1 MIVTCPVCATRQ
13 QAGTASCVHCGA
25 AWIDG
30 TSREIIRL
38 APEQAETIPFIDA
51 DLEVTRLA
59 LAARNST
66 ELAKAAKLRK
76 RRELRAFAAL
86 AFAITLP
93 IAMLF
98 VSPERVV
105 AAVPGMADVYGKL
118 GYEINLRGLA
128 FRDVKPQLMDADG
141 TRVFA
146 VRGLVENVSGTE
158 RRIPSIRF
166 ALLADGREIYTWKLP
181 ATSRAL
187 KPGEL
192 TSFLTRVAAPP
203 ENADDLEI
211 RFAREDEIGSNAG
224 P

>member
-13 QAGTASCVHCGA
+13 QAGTPACTNCAA

-38 APEQAETIPFIDA
+38 NPDQAEIIPFIDA
-51 DLEVTRLA
+51 DLEVARLA
-59 LAARNST
+59 RAARNST
-66 ELAKAAKLRK
+66 EQAKAAKLRK

-187 KPGEL
+187 KPGES

>member
-13 QAGTASCVHCGA
+13 QAGTPACTSCGA
-25 AWIDG
+25 GWIDG
-30 TSREIIRL
+30 TSREIMRL
-38 APEQAETIPFIDA
+38 APDQAEIIPFIDA
-51 DLEVTRLA
+51 DLEVARLTR
-59 LAARNST
+59 AARNST
-66 ELAKAAKLRK
+66 EQARAAKLRT
-76 RRELRAFAAL
+76 RRELRAFAGL
-86 AFAITLP
+86 AFAVTLP
-93 IAMLF
+93 LAMLF
-98 VSPERVV
+98 ASPERVV

-118 GYEINLRGLA
+118 GLEINLRGLA

-146 VRGLVENVSGTE
+146 VRGLVENVSGSE

-166 ALLADGREIYTWKLP
+166 ALFAKGEEIYVWHLP

-187 KPGEL
+187 KPGES
-192 TSFLTRVAAPP
+192 TGFLTRLAAPP

>member
-13 QAGTASCVHCGA
+13 QAGTPACDTCGA
-25 AWIDG
+25 AWVEG
-30 TSREIIRL
+30 TSREIVKL
-38 APEQAETIPFIDA
+38 GYEQAETIPFIDA
-51 DLEVTRLA
+51 DIEVNRLTRA
-59 LAARNST
+59 VRNNS
-66 ELAKAAKLRK
+66 EQAKAARART

-86 AFAITLP
+86 AFAVTLP
-93 IAMLF
+93 LAMLF

-118 GYEINLRGLA
+118 GYQINLRGLA

-146 VRGLVENVSGTE
+146 VRGLVENVSKVE
-158 RRIPSIRF
+158 RRIPAIRF
-166 ALLADGREIYTWKLP
+166 ALFAKGREIYTWQLP

-187 KPGEL
+187 KPGES
-192 TSFLTRVAAPP
+192 TGFLTRLAAPP

-211 RFAREDEIGSNAG
+211 RFAREDEIGSNAA

>member
-13 QAGTASCVHCGA
+13 QAGTPACINCDA

-30 TSREIIRL
+30 SSREIIRL

-59 LAARNST
+59 RAARNST

-93 IAMLF
+93 VAMLF
-98 VSPERVV
+98 ISPERVV
-105 AAVPGMADVYGKL
+105 ASVPGMADVYGKL
-118 GYEINLRGLA
+118 GLEINLRGLA

-146 VRGLVENVSGTE
+146 VRGLVENVSDTE

-187 KPGEL
+187 KPGES
-192 TSFLTRVAAPP
+192 TTFLTRVAAPP

-211 RFAREDEIGSNAG
+211 RFAREDEIGSNTG